1 MKTQLQNVLMAFV
14 LGIAS
19 GVDAQQPSAN
29 PAAPLAGQVNA
40 DDFPSLQAAVDALG
54 QTGGE
59 VRLSANTYLLHQPVR
74 LKNRI
79 RFQGLMDSKV
89 RSSVTLITVAPD
101 FKGEW
106 LFETVP
112 VRAKQN
118 ADLNKDI
125 FFFDL
130 NLNGADKVGGINA
143 ANVDGM
149 RLERCRL
156 ASLKDGILVTQ
167 ATDQARPWNWDIS
180 PGAVFINNCIF
191 RCTGTAI
198 RLEYSTQ
205 NRIYANWF
213 VSGTGVAL
221 HVKNSDK
228 TWFLANEINTF
239 TRSAIVLE
247 DDGKPGNLITDIFLS
262 HNWINAA
269 SADKKYLELLPHGK
283 SISRVQFIDN
293 ILIGNG
299 SADTAA
305 LTDAGRNRFANNVA
319 TQPGFASQATGE
331 VKIPK
336 GAKQVVVQHGL
347 YRQPDHVSVTFNSE
361 PPKYWVTDKTAK
373 SFTVHFSESVEAG
386 EFTWRATAGL

>member
-1 MKTQLQNVLMAFV
+1 MKAHSQNLLIALM
-14 LGIAS
+14 LGIAT
-19 GVDAQQPSAN
+19 VANAQTPMVQPTERI
-29 PAAPLAGQVNA
+29 AGQVNA

-59 VRLSANTYLLHQPVR
+59 VRLSAKTYLLHQPVR
-74 LKNRI
+74 LKHRI
-79 RFQGLMDSKV
+79 RFQGIMDSKV
-89 RSSVTLITVAPD
+89 RSSVTLITPAPD
-101 FKGEW
+101 FKGDW

-112 VRAKQN
+112 VPAKEN

-130 NLNGADKVGGINA
+130 NLNGAERVSGIKA

-156 ASLKDGILVTQ
+156 ASLKDGVVVTQ
-167 ATDQARPWNWDIS
+167 VTDQPRPWSWDIS

-191 RCTGTAI
+191 RCSGTAI
-198 RLEYSTQ
+198 KLEYSTQ

-221 HVKNSDK
+221 HIKNSDK

-269 SADKKYLELLPHGK
+269 SPDRKYLELLPQGK

-347 YRQPDHVSVTFNSE
+347 YRQPNHVSVTFNSE
-361 PPKYWVTDKTAK
+361 PPKFWVTDRTAK
-373 SFTVHFSESVEAG
+373 TFTVHFSETVEAG
-386 EFTWRATAGL
+386 EFTWRATTGL